1 MRVGRSEIERA
12 AFFVTFA
19 ACVSILFSIAVS
31 QILMGVGV
39 VLLIASRTKLRLPPV
54 WLPMAV
60 YMTGTVIS
68 LLLSGDVRRGL
79 PQIRK
84 FYVWVIL
91 LLVFSTFHRLREIRW
106 AVAGWTAVATGS
118 AVYSFIQFGR
128 KYEEAVHAHESFYQS
143 YVGSRITGFMSH
155 WMTFGGE
162 EMVVLLFLAA
172 FLFFA
177 AASRRWKV
185 AGWICV
191 GVLLISMVLGFTR
204 GIWLGTIAGGLYLL
218 WFRRRWL
225 IALVPLAMLAG
236 LAVGPVRERMVSLF
250 QPHGEQD
257 SNQFRIVVWRTG
269 LDMIRAHPWFGL
281 GPEQVGPQLD
291 SYVPRDI
298 KRPLPPGYYGHL
310 HNIYIHY
317 AAERG
322 IPTMLAMMWLIG
334 KALWDFA
341 STLWRKRPTGD
352 ARFVLHGAVAAIIG
366 LLVVGCVEYNLGD
379 SEVLTM
385 FLTTVCFGYIAKERT
400 EIGESAINP
409 ESSDQAEAT

>member
-1 MRVGRSEIERA
+1 MRVGRPELERA
-12 AFFVTFA
+12 AFFVALAT
-19 ACVSILFSIAVS
+19 CVSILFSIAVS
-31 QILMGVGV
+31 QILMGLGV

-54 WLPMAV
+54 WLPMV
-60 YMTGTVIS
+60 VFMSGTVIS

-84 FYVWVIL
+84 FYVWFIL
-91 LLVFSTFHRLREIRW
+91 LLVFSTFHRLMEIRW
-106 AVAGWTAVATGS
+106 AVACWTAVATGS
-118 AVYSFIQFGR
+118 AMYSFIQFAR
-128 KYEEAVHAHESFYQS
+128 KYEEAAHARESFYQS

-162 EMVVLLFLAA
+162 EMVVVLFLAA

-177 AASRRWKV
+177 AASRRWKI
-185 AGWICV
+185 AGWICG

-204 GIWLGTIAGGLYLL
+204 GIWLGTIAGGIYLL

-269 LDMIRAHPWFGL
+269 IEMIRAHPWFGL

-291 SYVPRDI
+291 KYVPRDI

-334 KALWDFA
+334 EALWDFA
-341 STLWRKRPTGD
+341 STLWRKRPAGD
-352 ARFVLHGAVAAIIG
+352 ARFVLHGAVAAIMG

-385 FLTTVCFGYIAKERT
+385 FLTTVCFGYIAKERVD
-400 EIGESAINP
+400 IGESAVSL
-409 ESSDQAEAT
+409 ESSHRAEAK